1 MTLGFAA
8 IGISDDA
15 FIFEIPVDGQ
25 KVRVNQMIK
34 TKVTEMLGCKYPI
47 ISGAMA
53 RISTPEFVA
62 AASNAGACGVLAS
75 ANFKSPDTL
84 RDAIKKT
91 HSLTDQPFAV
101 NINLFPAL
109 MPQDKLEDYVDA
121 TLAEDVKIIETSGHK
136 APEDLIPKFK
146 EGGAI
151 WIHKCA
157 GVRYAI
163 KGASLGADM
172 VTVVGYENGGATGRL
187 DIGTMVMTPSVVD
200 ALDVPVIA
208 GGGISD
214 GRGVAALL
222 ALGAEGVIMGTR
234 MMATKECPIHDNLKQ
249 AFIEASETDTC
260 LALRSVQNTHRIW
273 NNKAAQKVIELEA
286 QGAPLFQL
294 IQAASGDKAEKM
306 YKDGDIDLGVV
317 ACGQGVGLIKDIPT
331 VQDLL
336 DRIMGEA
343 EEIISRLNRISN

>member
-1 MTLGFAA
+1 
-8 IGISDDA
+8 
-15 FIFEIPVDGQ
+15 
-25 KVRVNQMIK
+25 MIK

-47 ISGAMA
+47 IAGAMA
-53 RISTPEFVA
+53 RISNPEFTA
-62 AASNAGACGVLAS
+62 AASNAGACAVLAS
-75 ANFKSPDTL
+75 ANYKSPDAL

-91 HSLTDQPFAV
+91 QSLTNQPFAV

-121 TLAEDVKIIETSGHK
+121 TLSEGVKIIETSGHK

-214 GRGVAALL
+214 GRGVAAIL
-222 ALGAEGVIMGTR
+222 ALGAEGVILGTR
-234 MMATKECPIHDNLKQ
+234 IMATKECPIHDDLKQ
-249 AFIEASETDTC
+249 AFVNASETDTC

-273 NNKAAQKVIELEA
+273 YNKAAQKVLELEA

-294 IQAASGDKAEKM
+294 IQAASGDKAQEM
-306 YKDGDIDLGVV
+306 YDNGDTDIGVV
-317 ACGQGVGLIKDIPT
+317 SCGQGVGLIKDVPT
-331 VQDLL
+331 VQELL
-336 DRIMGEA
+336 DRMMGEA
-343 EEIISRLNRISN
+343 EEVISKLNK

>member
-1 MTLGFAA
+1 
-8 IGISDDA
+8 
-15 FIFEIPVDGQ
+15 
-25 KVRVNQMIK
+25 MIK
-34 TKVTEMLGCKYPI
+34 TRVTEMLGCKYPI

-53 RISTPEFVA
+53 RISNPEFVA
-62 AASNAGACGVLAS
+62 AVSNAGACAVLAS
-75 ANFKSPDTL
+75 ANYKTPDDL

-91 HSLTDQPFAV
+91 QSLTNQPFDV

-121 TLAEDVKIIETSGHK
+121 TLAEGVKIIETSGHK
-136 APEDLIPKFK
+136 APEDLVPKFK
-146 EGGAI
+146 QGGAI

-208 GGGISD
+208 GGGITD
-214 GRGVAALL
+214 GRGIAAIL

-234 MMATKECPIHDNLKQ
+234 MMATKECPIHDNLKR
-249 AFIEASETDTC
+249 AFVEAAETDTT
-260 LALRSVQNTHRIW
+260 LALRSVDNTHRFW
-273 NNKAAQKVIELEA
+273 NNKAAQNVIELESK
-286 QGAPLFQL
+286 GSPLFIL
-294 IQAASGDKAEKM
+294 IQAASGDKAQKM
-306 YKDGDIDLGVV
+306 YDEGDIDLGVV
-317 ACGQGVGLIKDIPT
+317 SCGQGVGLIKDVPT
-331 VQDLL
+331 AKELL
-336 DRIMGEA
+336 DRMMTEA
-343 EEIISRLNRISN
+343 EERISKLGKLVN